1 MLLLQGPSMVSD
13 ELMDMLIDHE
23 IDMGV
28 DRSFYDP
35 DLMKQFVK
43 KQEAE
48 QARLQELKKK
58 QLQQVRCKF
67 LLNLYITI

>member
-1 MLLLQGPSMVSD
+1 MNLAFSLQGPSMESD
-13 ELMDMLIDHE
+13 DLIDMLIDHD

-35 DLMKQFVK
+35 NLMKQFVK

-48 QARLQELKKK
+48 QARLQVLKKK
-58 QLQQVRCKF
+58 QLQQVCK
-67 LLNLYITI
+67 NYN

>member
-1 MLLLQGPSMVSD
+1 MNLAFSLQGPSMESD
-13 ELMDMLIDHE
+13 DLIDMLIDHD

-35 DLMKQFVK
+35 NLMKQFVK
-43 KQEAE
+43 KQEAD

-58 QLQQVRCKF
+58 QLQQVCNKY
-67 LLNLYITI
+67 N

>member
-1 MLLLQGPSMVSD
+1 MESD
-13 ELMDMLIDHE
+13 DLIDMLIDHD

-35 DLMKQFVK
+35 NLMKQFVK
-43 KQEAE
+43 KQEAD

-58 QLQQVRCKF
+58 QLQQVCNKY
-67 LLNLYITI
+67 N

>member
-1 MLLLQGPSMVSD
+1 MNLAFSLQGPSMESD
-13 ELMDMLIDHE
+13 DLIDMLIDHD

-58 QLQQVRCKF
+58 QLQQVCNKY
-67 LLNLYITI
+67 N

>member
-1 MLLLQGPSMVSD
+1 MESD
-13 ELMDMLIDHE
+13 DLIDMLIDHD

-35 DLMKQFVK
+35 NLMKQFVK

-58 QLQQVRCKF
+58 QLQQVCKKY
-67 LLNLYITI
+67 NYR

>member
-1 MLLLQGPSMVSD
+1 MNLAFSLQGPSMESD
-13 ELMDMLIDHE
+13 DLIDMLIDHD

-35 DLMKQFVK
+35 NLMKQFVK

-58 QLQQVRCKF
+58 QLQQVCNKY
-67 LLNLYITI
+67 N